1 MNSIKAK
8 FLLRPDITFL
18 NNGSFGACPKEVF
31 ADYQKWQLEL
41 EQEPVQFITINS
53 YTYLA
58 ESRKA
63 LSAYIHCDAE
73 DIVFVTNPSYAVN
86 IIAKSFV
93 LQEGDEILTTN
104 LEYGACEKTWN
115 YYCKKSKATFVKAE
129 IQLPIVSTESF
140 IEQFFSGLTSRTK
153 MVFISQIT
161 STTGLVLPVAE
172 ICAKAKQ
179 LGLITFVDG
188 AHTPGQLPL
197 NLTELQADIFTGA
210 CHKWLMAPKGCSFLY
225 IKKELQQLFDPLVVS
240 WGYDS
245 AKPSSSLFLDYHQ
258 LQGTRDISAFLT
270 IPKALA
276 FMEEN
281 NWDEITKGSKKLV
294 LDNASRFCAL
304 LGTQPLC
311 PINETYLAQLF
322 SIPII
327 TNEPE
332 KLQALLFQKYKIEIP
347 VMVHFGKVY
356 MRFSVQ
362 GFNTQEDLDILYAAL
377 QDILATTD
385 LIGLPN

>member
-1 MNSIKAK
+1 MNTIKSK

-63 LSAYIHCDAE
+63 LSDYIHCDAE
-73 DIVFVTNPSYAVN
+73 DIVFVTNPSYDVN
-86 IIAKSFV
+86 IIAKSFD
-93 LQEGDEILTTN
+93 LQEGDEILSTN

-115 YYCKKSKATFVKAE
+115 YYCKKSKAKFIKAD
-129 IQLPIVSTESF
+129 IQLPLVSTENF

-153 MVFISQIT
+153 MIFISQIT

-225 IKKELQQLFDPLVVS
+225 VKKELQHLFDPLVVS

-258 LQGTRDISAFLT
+258 LQGTRDISAF
-270 IPKALA
+270 
-276 FMEEN
+276 
-281 NWDEITKGSKKLV
+281 
-294 LDNASRFCAL
+294 
-304 LGTQPLC
+304 
-311 PINETYLAQLF
+311 
-322 SIPII
+322 
-327 TNEPE
+327 
-332 KLQALLFQKYKIEIP
+332 
-347 VMVHFGKVY
+347 
-356 MRFSVQ
+356 
-362 GFNTQEDLDILYAAL
+362 
-377 QDILATTD
+377 
-385 LIGLPN
+385 